1 MDQGRTWKVPLW
13 PQTLRKK
20 LEKNLRSHL
29 NQNQHSNQ
37 IPCSEVLY
45 QGEKSLKRWWGQRK
59 LRQLFSLKAISRN
72 TVDTNGGVENW
83 KGEIFVFVLFW
94 KNRQELCF
102 IWKIRKI
109 VQFLGFI
116 DRLSQSSELQVLW
129 NFTNTERFR
138 AWFEKDK
145 LINRIF
151 IEPKEFQ
158 STINKDLVQLFWGI
172 SFSKLR
178 TSYLII

>member
-1 MDQGRTWKVPLW
+1 
-13 PQTLRKK
+13 
-20 LEKNLRSHL
+20 
-29 NQNQHSNQ
+29 
-37 IPCSEVLY
+37 
-45 QGEKSLKRWWGQRK
+45 
-59 LRQLFSLKAISRN
+59 
-72 TVDTNGGVENW
+72 
-83 KGEIFVFVLFW
+83 
-94 KNRQELCF
+94 
-102 IWKIRKI
+102 
-109 VQFLGFI
+109 LGFI

-172 SFSKLR
+172 PFSKLR
-178 TSYLII
+178 TIYLII